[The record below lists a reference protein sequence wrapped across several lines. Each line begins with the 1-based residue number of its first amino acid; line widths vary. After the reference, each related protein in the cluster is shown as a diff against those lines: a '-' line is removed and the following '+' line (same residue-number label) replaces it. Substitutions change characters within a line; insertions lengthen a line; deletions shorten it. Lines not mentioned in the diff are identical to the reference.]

1 MNEKEMYKEIIE
13 KRLKRKRE
21 QLKAIEE
28 VMQQGEVTAVE
39 KRNYMELKA
48 VISELENVIDLA
60 ETMLK

>member
-21 QLKAIEE
+21 QLAEIEAI
-28 VMQQGEVTAVE
+28 MQQGEVTAVE
-39 KRNYMELKA
+39 KKNYMELKA
-48 VISELENVIDLA
+48 VIRELENVIDLA